1 MLDINYIREN
11 KDLVAQAAK
20 NKNRPVDLDALLS
33 LDEECSR
40 LITQIQ
46 DIRQKRNV
54 LAKQGNTPDNQVAG
68 KQIKEELKELEQRLN
83 ESQEK
88 YTEILLA
95 VPNVTHP
102 DMPIGKDDSENV
114 VLRRHGTI
122 REFNFIVK
130 DHVELGEAL
139 DMIDI
144 KSATE
149 VSGPRFYY
157 LKNQAVL
164 LQMALIQFVFNTLT
178 NATIVEKIAQSV
190 GNPNVKPFV
199 PMIPPVLMKKE
210 VMKKMDR
217 LDPIDD
223 RFYLEKDEMIL
234 VGSAEHT
241 MGPYYMNQTLD
252 EKDLPIRFVG
262 YSSAFRREAGS
273 YGKDTRGI
281 LRVHQ
286 FDKLEMETFSMPEQ
300 GQHEQNLLVGVQE
313 YMLQQL
319 EIPYEVMEVCT
330 GDTGKPDYR
339 QIDINCWIPSQN
351 TYRETHSAD
360 YMTDYQAR
368 RLKIKFKQKS
378 GEKGYVH
385 MNDATAFAVGR
396 ILIALM
402 ENHQQEDGSIS
413 IPKALQPLAGFDTI
427 KPL

>member
-11 KDLVAQAAK
+11 KDQVAQAIN
-20 NKNRPVDLDALLS
+20 NKNRPVDLDALLA

-40 LITQIQ
+40 LVTQIQ

-54 LAKQGNTPDNQVAG
+54 LAKKGNSPENQVAG
-68 KQIKEELKELEQRLN
+68 KQIKEELRVLEQQLAD
-83 ESQEK
+83 SQEK
-88 YTEILLA
+88 YTELLLA
-95 VPNVTHP
+95 VPNITHP

-114 VLRRHGTI
+114 VLRRWGI
-122 REFNFIVK
+122 VREFNFKVK

-157 LKNQAVL
+157 LKNQAVM

-178 NATIVEKIAQSV
+178 NASIIEKIAQSV
-190 GNPNVKPFV
+190 GNPITKAFV
-199 PMIPPVLMKKE
+199 PMIPPVLMKKD

-223 RFYLEKDEMIL
+223 RFYLEKDELIL

-252 EKDLPIRFVG
+252 EKDLPVRFVG
-262 YSSAFRREAGS
+262 YSTAFRREAGS

-286 FDKLEMETFSMPEQ
+286 FDKLEMETFSMPDQ
-300 GQHEQNLLVGVQE
+300 GQAEQDLLVGVQE

-378 GEKGYVH
+378 GDKGYVH
-385 MNDATAFAVGR
+385 MNDATAFAIGR

-413 IPKALQPLAGFDTI
+413 IPKALQPLTGFDRI

>member
-20 NKNRPVDLDALLS
+20 NKNRPVDLDALLAI
-33 LDEECSR
+33 DEECSR

-46 DIRQKRNV
+46 DIRQRRNV
-54 LAKQGNTPDNQVAG
+54 LAKQGNSPENQTAG
-68 KQIKEELKELEQRLN
+68 KQIKEELRILEQQLA

-88 YTEILLA
+88 YTELLLA

-114 VLRRHGTI
+114 VLRRNGTI
-122 REFNFIVK
+122 REFNFKVK

-178 NATIVEKIAQSV
+178 NASIVEEIAKSV
-190 GNPNVKPFV
+190 GNPNIKPFV
-199 PMIPPVLMKKE
+199 PMIPPVLMKKD

-252 EKDLPIRFVG
+252 EKELPIRFVG
-262 YSSAFRREAGS
+262 YSTAFRREAGS

-286 FDKLEMETFSMPEQ
+286 FDKLEMETFSTPDQ
-300 GQHEQNLLVGVQE
+300 GQDEQDLLVGVQE

-360 YMTDYQAR
+360 YMTDYQSR

-378 GEKGYVH
+378 GDRGYVH
-385 MNDATAFAVGR
+385 MNDATAFAIGR

>member
-1 MLDINYIREN
+1 MLDINYIRAN
-11 KDLVAQAAK
+11 KDLVTQSAK
-20 NKNRPVDLDALLS
+20 NKNRHVDIDALLA
-33 LDEECSR
+33 LDDKCSQ

-46 DIRQKRNV
+46 GIREKRNV
-54 LAKQGNTPDNQVAG
+54 LAKQGNTPENQVAG
-68 KQIKEELKELEQRLN
+68 KQIKEELRILEQQLA
-83 ESQEK
+83 ESQKMHMEL
-88 YTEILLA
+88 LLA

-114 VLRRHGTI
+114 VVRRWGTI
-122 REFNFIVK
+122 PQFSFKVK
-130 DHVELGEAL
+130 DHVELAEAL

-164 LQMALIQFVFNTLT
+164 LQMALIQFVFSTLT
-178 NATIVEKIAQSV
+178 SASIVERIAQSV
-190 GNPNVKPFV
+190 GNPHIKPFI
-199 PMIPPVLMKKE
+199 PMLPPVLMKKE

-223 RFYLEKDEMIL
+223 RFYLEKDELVL

-252 EKDLPIRFVG
+252 EKDLPIRFIG
-262 YSSAFRREAGS
+262 CSTAFRREAGS

-286 FDKLEMETFSMPEQ
+286 FDKMEMETFSMPEN
-300 GQHEQNLLVGVQE
+300 GQDEQNLLVAVQE

-339 QIDINCWIPSQN
+339 QIDVNCWIPSQN

-368 RLKIKFKQKS
+368 RLKIRYKQKS
-378 GEKGYVH
+378 GDKGYVH

-396 ILIALM
+396 ILIAIM
-402 ENHQQEDGSIS
+402 ENHQHEDGSIS
-413 IPKALQPLAGFDTI
+413 VPKALQPLTGFDTI
-427 KPL
+427 KAL

>member
-20 NKNRPVDLDALLS
+20 NKNRQVDLDALLT
-33 LDEECSR
+33 LDDECSK

-46 DIRQKRNV
+46 DIRQKRNI
-54 LAKQGNTPDNQVAG
+54 LAKQGNSPENQTAG
-68 KQIKEELKELEQRLN
+68 KQIKDDLKELEQRLN

-88 YTEILLA
+88 YTELLLA

-122 REFNFIVK
+122 REFNFKVK

-190 GNPNVKPFV
+190 GNPHMKPFV
-199 PMIPPVLMKKE
+199 PMLPPVLMKKE

-223 RFYLEKDEMIL
+223 RFYLEKDELIL

-252 EKDLPIRFVG
+252 EKDLPIRFIG

-286 FDKLEMETFSMPEQ
+286 FDKMEMETFSMPEN
-300 GQHEQNLLVGVQE
+300 GQDEQNLLVASQE

-368 RLKIKFKQKS
+368 RLKIKYKQKS
-378 GEKGYVH
+378 GDKGYVY
-385 MNDATAFAVGR
+385 MNDATAFAIGR

-413 IPKALQPLAGFDTI
+413 IPKALQHLTGFDTI
-427 KPL
+427 KAL